1 MVEFWCGCVPRLQPR
16 FGTIILAAV
25 SFHSLSWHWSPYL
38 EALEIATA
46 VRVFANM
53 LWGFVIVN
61 IIIAIII
68 VVNLVQNRQYEI
80 DNCIQFL
87 QKQSSV
93 DTSQQNDIC
102 THRETTLIVRNVAI
116 AILLILF
123 SVLFARVSSVY
134 AQKLELRIKNSR
146 RHPPTTLGTVA
157 SISTTDIPIR

>member
-1 MVEFWCGCVPRLQPR
+1 
-16 FGTIILAAV
+16 
-25 SFHSLSWHWSPYL
+25 HSLSWHWSPYL
-38 EALEIATA
+38 ESLVHFLLEIATA

-68 VVNLVQNRQYEI
+68 IVNLVQNRQYEI
-80 DNCIQFL
+80 DNCIQTL
-87 QKQSSV
+87 QKQSNV
-93 DTSQQNDIC
+93 DTSQQSDIC

-134 AQKLELRIKNSR
+134 AQKLEMRVKHSR
-146 RHPPTTLGTVA
+146 RQTPTTLGTLA
-157 SISTTDIPIR
+157 SISTTEIPIR